1 MKPLRLLTA
10 LKFNFAKVQKVNFQ
24 DVDFQ
29 ANFYDTEEKC
39 LDAKNSSDIE
49 GYGFTKLVL
58 VGAKWDYN
66 KQILVEKN
74 MMHQH
79 ETPLPYALLT
89 PTLKTNLDS
98 MIKCPLYANTN
109 RTSIKKSSSF
119 LCYIFLQS
127 DIVEHLVFKKGIML
141 AIDDQNRN

>member
-1 MKPLRLLTA
+1 MYRFCAHLLT
-10 LKFNFAKVQKVNFQ
+10 LRRVIFEKQPKMAKK
-24 DVDFQ
+24 
-29 ANFYDTEEKC
+29 Y
-39 LDAKNSSDIE
+39 
-49 GYGFTKLVL
+49 
-58 VGAKWDYN
+58 
-66 KQILVEKN
+66 VENAHFCHLLRDKSKGE
-74 MMHQH
+74 H

-119 LCYIFLQS
+119 LCYIPVQS